1 MNTWNVLFT
10 VSTPLHEPYTQTF
23 VENSIISD
31 LKTKCR
37 PFEQVGPHAKCAMAD
52 WIYGTQ
58 SPKLFIRTYKRRGAI
73 ASFEPQSIPI
83 PIQQETCELRNRD
96 PDFS

>member
-1 MNTWNVLFT
+1 MDLT
-10 VSTPLHEPYTQTF
+10 VNLPDSRGNLSFVWPLHEPYTQTF

-37 PFEQVGPHAKCAMAD
+37 PFEQVGPHAKSAMAD

-58 SPKLFIRTYKRRGAI
+58 TGFMALKV
-73 ASFEPQSIPI
+73 QSYLSRPA
-83 PIQQETCELRNRD
+83 TH
-96 PDFS
+96 

>member
-1 MNTWNVLFT
+1 MNDCFT
-10 VSTPLHEPYTQTF
+10 MHLTSSSGIKFSLLKNQCTMDLTVNLPDSRGNLSFVWPLHEPYTQTF

-58 SPKLFIRTYKRRGAI
+58 SPKLLKNY
-73 ASFEPQSIPI
+73 
-83 PIQQETCELRNRD
+83 L
-96 PDFS
+96 